1 MVTDS
6 ADRRMENINKY
17 TEFQMSRWTW
27 TCDLHMLDARL
38 TLVLVW
44 CIQSYNLLQMMSTA
58 LEWCIVTVLC
68 SFHACIQKYRNVG
81 PISSVN
87 ETRKKCR
94 LFVASSFSNTLTE
107 QKKKQK
113 TFGAE
118 KHFNCTLGTLGLWL
132 CRHWI
137 ENRLVRF
144 DACDEFCLRR
154 LQIIHVQYFMYT
166 CIVYALRYMHT
177 KTIPIYFSRAAKLRN
192 ENFKYWEH
200 LVGTCFSFLV
210 QYA

>member
-107 QKKKQK
+107 QKKNR
-113 TFGAE
+113 
-118 KHFNCTLGTLGLWL
+118 KHSAPKNILIAHSALW
-132 CRHWI
+132 
-137 ENRLVRF
+137 
-144 DACDEFCLRR
+144 ACDYVATGSKIVFCVLT
-154 LQIIHVQYFMYT
+154 HATSFVCDDYKSFT
-166 CIVYALRYMHT
+166 CSISCIRALFTLYVICTRKQFPFTSRERPNYET
-177 KTIPIYFSRAAKLRN
+177 KISNIGN
-192 ENFKYWEH
+192 I
-200 LVGTCFSFLV
+200 
-210 QYA
+210 